1 MWRHFAAICA
11 LGLRIGADGAELS
24 SNTACVVARGR
35 SHAHMEVPV
44 GPMVP
49 PQMAF
54 LRRWPWRT
62 RSNGPAL
69 SVAEELLVRR
79 ERRRIKDLDAGIDAV
94 VDQCTALVD
103 ED

>member
-1 MWRHFAAICA
+1 
-11 LGLRIGADGAELS
+11 
-24 SNTACVVARGR
+24 
-35 SHAHMEVPV
+35 MEVPV

-62 RSNGPAL
+62 RSKGPAL

-79 ERRRIKDLDAGIDAV
+79 ERRRIKDLDAGIAAV
-94 VDQCTALVD
+94 VDQRTALVD
-103 ED
+103 EG